1 MRASTMLEKAKEL
14 AVILCFDV
22 PVAKEAEALADEI
35 GIKIFKGGLLP
46 PLADLALFA
55 NPHYSQPTSSTTCS
69 TSSPPTTRS

>member
-35 GIKIFKGGLLP
+35 GIKIFKGELL
-46 PLADLALFA
+46 
-55 NPHYSQPTSSTTCS
+55 
-69 TSSPPTTRS
+69 